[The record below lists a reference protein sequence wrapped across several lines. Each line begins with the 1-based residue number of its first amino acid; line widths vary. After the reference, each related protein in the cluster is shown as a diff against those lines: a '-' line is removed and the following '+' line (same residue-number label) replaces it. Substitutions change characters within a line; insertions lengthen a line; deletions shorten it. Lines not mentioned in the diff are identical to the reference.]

1 MRSRNIKL
9 NGMMFAGLI
18 IVISFVYAINVQPVV
33 VGKPDVFTNYNDQ
46 LESYQT
52 FYNLENKDTFNEDA
66 EKAKLESKIFTSKS
80 IKIKHSNL
88 VESTSLSQIAHLKS
102 NNFRFKYLVN
112 NNILENLLF
121 KIFVLSGLYYL
132 NK

>member
-18 IVISFVYAINVQPVV
+18 IVISFVYAINVQPVA
-33 VGKPDVFTNYNDQ
+33 VGKPDVNTNYNDYI
-46 LESYQT
+46 ESYQT
-52 FYNLENKDTFNEDA
+52 VYNLENKDGFIENA
-66 EKAKLESKIFTSKS
+66 ENTKLESKIFASKS
-80 IKIKHSNL
+80 IKIKPSNL
-88 VESTSLSQIAHLKS
+88 VESTSLPQIAHLKS

-121 KIFVLSGLYYL
+121 KIFVLSGLYY
-132 NK
+132 